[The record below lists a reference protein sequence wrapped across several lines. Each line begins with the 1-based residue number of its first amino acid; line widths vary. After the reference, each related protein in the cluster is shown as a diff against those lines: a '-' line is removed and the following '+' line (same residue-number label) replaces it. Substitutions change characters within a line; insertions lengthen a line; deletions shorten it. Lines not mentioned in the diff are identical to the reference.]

1 MPRRST
7 SGASGLLCR
16 SDIGRCLP
24 PRPNPLPKGEGW
36 GEGEQHNGGHGR
48 SRCGIF
54 PASIWPRRLFLGL
67 FVLGICLNLCGQ
79 NGGGTGNGSAATN
92 GPAAIA
98 RKAFQDAQ
106 ARYRNEPRSGEAAW
120 QFARACFDLAELTPN
135 GAQRAE
141 FAEQGIAAC
150 EPALEREP
158 NLAPAQYYLGMN
170 LGQLARTK
178 GLSALKLVKR
188 MERAFTAAR
197 ELDEKFDY
205 AGPDRNLGL
214 LYRDAPSLLSVG
226 SRSRAKQ
233 HLERAAE
240 LTPDYP
246 ENRLNL
252 CETLLNW
259 NDRNGARR
267 QLQVLDRLWLR
278 ARANFKG
285 QAWASS
291 WSEWEE
297 RRQKLRKSLDENAKP
312 LESPRRKE

>member
-1 MPRRST
+1 MRLATHKSVISDLGLNTVLCRLIRLSRRYL
-7 SGASGLLCR
+7 GLLA
-16 SDIGRCLP
+16 IGIWVDVY
-24 PRPNPLPKGEGW
+24 G
-36 GEGEQHNGGHGR
+36 QTGGSMGND
-48 SRCGIF
+48 
-54 PASIWPRRLFLGL
+54 PA
-67 FVLGICLNLCGQ
+67 V
-79 NGGGTGNGSAATN
+79 TN

-106 ARYRNEPRSGEAAW
+106 ARYRKEPRSGEAAW
-120 QFARACFDLAELTPN
+120 QFARACFDMAELAPN

-158 NLAPAQYYLGMN
+158 KLAPAQYYLGMN

-188 MERAFTAAR
+188 MERAFSAAR

-214 LYRDAPSLLSVG
+214 LYRDAPSVLSVG
-226 SRSRAKQ
+226 SRARAKQ
-233 HLERAAE
+233 HLERAAS

-259 NDRNGARR
+259 KDRVGARR
-267 QLQVLDRLWLR
+267 ELKSLEELWPR
-278 ARANFKG
+278 AQANLTG

-297 RRQKLRKSLDENAKP
+297 RRQKLRKSLEDGTRP

>member
-1 MPRRST
+1 MIPRRSNF
-7 SGASGLLCR
+7 R
-16 SDIGRCLP
+16 
-24 PRPNPLPKGEGW
+24 K
-36 GEGEQHNGGHGR
+36 
-48 SRCGIF
+48 
-54 PASIWPRRLFLGL
+54 RLFLAL
-67 FVLGICLNLCGQ
+67 FAVSICLYVNGQ
-79 NGGGTGNGSAATN
+79 TNTRTADDPAATN
-92 GPAAIA
+92 GPLAIA
-98 RKAFQDAQ
+98 KKAFQDTQ
-106 ARYRNEPRSGEAAW
+106 ARYRNEPHSGEAAW
-120 QFARACFDLAELTPN
+120 QFARACFDLAELAPN

-150 EPALEREP
+150 GPALEREP
-158 NLAPAQYYLGMN
+158 NLAPGQYYLGMN

-188 MERAFTAAR
+188 MERAFSAAR

-214 LYRDAPSLLSVG
+214 LYRDAPSILSVG

-252 CETLLNW
+252 GETLLNW

-267 QLQVLDRLWLR
+267 ELKVLEELWPR
-278 ARANFKG
+278 ARANFTG
-285 QAWASS
+285 EAWTSS
-291 WSEWEE
+291 WLEWEA
-297 RRQKLRKSLDENAKP
+297 RRQKLRKSLADSGK
-312 LESPRRKE
+312 